1 MSDERASD
9 AFDCINDPQ
18 IIANWNQT
26 VIYVAHF
33 IRNKSMM
40 HAPAQLVQ
48 FNLIN
53 SYKKVKR
60 TLVPSQ
66 RSVCAEMCIV
76 VRGVRSADVCRCF
89 YLLRV
94 PLNDSCHSCERYI
107 SRRRFLTVIN
117 CFWFPYLIRIAAG
130 NGCSNQLVL
139 QQCVVQQK
147 HKKIDSTLTPVPNAL
162 RINMWNYEWFLIGDT
177 LQYTHSRHI
186 YSSPSSS
193 AINWLRRQF
202 FFSILFV
209 SRSTVQ
215 RSRCRCEKRL
225 NAPNRGREYR
235 DNHTGVTRRQSSL
248 HIVQY

>member
-76 VRGVRSADVCRCF
+76 MRGVRSADVCLFLFIFCEFLWMIAVIPANDIFHADDFWRLLIAFDFRIWFVSLLETDARTNSCPNNVLSNKNTKKLIQRWPPSQMRFASICEIMNDFWSAIRFNTHTPATYIRLPHRRRSIDSGDNFSFQF
-89 YLLRV
+89 YLFLV
-94 PLNDSCHSCERYI
+94 
-107 SRRRFLTVIN
+107 RR
-117 CFWFPYLIRIAAG
+117 
-130 NGCSNQLVL
+130 CSGADADV
-139 QQCVVQQK
+139 
-147 HKKIDSTLTPVPNAL
+147 KK
-162 RINMWNYEWFLIGDT
+162 G
-177 LQYTHSRHI
+177 
-186 YSSPSSS
+186 
-193 AINWLRRQF
+193 
-202 FFSILFV
+202 
-209 SRSTVQ
+209 
-215 RSRCRCEKRL
+215 
-225 NAPNRGREYR
+225 
-235 DNHTGVTRRQSSL
+235 
-248 HIVQY
+248 